1 MRCIHILI
9 QGIVQ
14 GVGFRPF
21 LHRLAE
27 THQIYGWIRNTSSGL
42 EGILEGNNSA
52 LNRFL
57 LDLQVSPPPLSSI
70 EKLDISPINHVFGYT
85 EFTIQES
92 HVSTGSTLVSPDI
105 AICPECA

>member
-27 THQIYGWIRNTSSGL
+27 THQIYGW
-42 EGILEGNNSA
+42 
-52 LNRFL
+52 
-57 LDLQVSPPPLSSI
+57 
-70 EKLDISPINHVFGYT
+70 
-85 EFTIQES
+85 
-92 HVSTGSTLVSPDI
+92 VSTTGTPT
-105 AICPECA
+105 CAGDPL